1 MNTLLIGGTND
12 GKRVSVPDTHDHLR
26 LPCKSEHEGFIYQPT
41 LEAMSCVQTEIYTL
55 QRLRGGTTTFDVFAI
70 QGMTGDQIIE
80 KLIQCYSP
88 CQP

>member
-12 GKRVSVPDTHDHLR
+12 GKRMSVPDELWNLCMTQNPDHHLCEVYNR
-26 LPCKSEHEGFIYQPT
+26 Q
-41 LEAMSCVQTEIYTL
+41 Q
-55 QRLRGGTTTFDVFAI
+55 LRGETTTFEVFAI

-88 CQP
+88 C

>member
-12 GKRVSVPDTHDHLR
+12 GKRMDIPAQHDRIRLPVSSYLSDSSNLVSV
-26 LPCKSEHEGFIYQPT
+26 Q
-41 LEAMSCVQTEIYTL
+41 MEIYEH
-55 QRLRGGTTTFDVFAI
+55 QRLRGGSTTFVVFAI